1 MKLKRNKNS
10 NKIRIAGLD
19 ASMSNWGVCLGTVD
33 LDDGYLV
40 IDSVHVIQPPKLK
53 SDKKTRQNAKDV
65 LLSQTLYS
73 ENIRLLQDIDIIC
86 AELPVGS
93 QSARASAGYGI
104 CMGIIG
110 ALNASLPKIIE
121 VTPQAVKKV
130 VGKKDATKLEV
141 IEWVLDHHPEVNFPT
156 YRQNGIEYISAAKAE
171 HMADATVAIYAAS
184 THPTFIE
191 IINQLRESS

>member
-1 MKLKRNKNS
+1 MQIKMRKQSK
-10 NKIRIAGLD
+10 KIKIAGLD
-19 ASMSNWGVCLGTVD
+19 ASMSNWGICIGTVD
-33 LDDGYLV
+33 LDEGYLV
-40 IDSVHVIQPPKLK
+40 IDSVHLVKPLKLK
-53 SDKKTRQNAKDV
+53 SDKKTRQNIKDV
-65 LLSQTLYS
+65 LLSQHLYT

-110 ALNASLPKIIE
+110 ALNATLPEIII

-141 IEWVLDHHPEVNFPT
+141 IDWVLDHHPEVNFPT
-156 YRQNGIEYISAAKAE
+156 YKQNGVEYISATQAE

-184 THPTFIE
+184 LHPTFIQV
-191 IINQLRESS
+191 INQLRESS